1 MATPPEGYTELGRL
15 GKTFQLSG
23 GVRFYPLGEAE
34 AEAMLGLQQ
43 VFLSE
48 VGLSD
53 IRQARDVGGT
63 IILYFTRA
71 LTVEAAKLLV
81 NQIVYAPEEAIPR
94 DDDTLYVDELIGLS
108 VFLEG
113 APIGEVIDIID
124 ANLQDVLLVQTAS
137 GQVMVPLQAPYVEV
151 TEDGVYLSD
160 VPEGLL

>member
-1 MATPPEGYTELGRL
+1 MATPPEGYTELGKL

-34 AEAMLGLQQ
+34 AEAIFGLQQ

-63 IILYFTRA
+63 IILYFARA

-81 NQIVYAPEEAIPR
+81 NQVVYAPEGAIPR
-94 DDDTLYVDELIGLS
+94 EDDTLYVDELIGLS

-113 APIGEVIDIID
+113 APIGEVTDIID
-124 ANLQDVLLVQTAS
+124 ANLQDVLLVQTES
-137 GQVMVPLQAPYVEV
+137 GEVMVPLQAPYVEV